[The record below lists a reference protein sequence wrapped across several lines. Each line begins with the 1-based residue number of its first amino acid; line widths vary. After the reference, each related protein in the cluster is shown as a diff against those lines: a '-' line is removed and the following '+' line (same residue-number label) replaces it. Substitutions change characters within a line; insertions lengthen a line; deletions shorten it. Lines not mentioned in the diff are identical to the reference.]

1 MEEKNGFQYEIYLLD
16 TICRG
21 LQATLNVD
29 KIIHIVLTGL
39 TAGASLGF
47 SRAALFF
54 LSDSGVLHSG
64 RGIGPFDPE
73 EAKKIWLDLT
83 NSSATLEEMFENSH
97 RRTLESQRFPIEI
110 RTVRCEI
117 ANLPSDN
124 PLKKVISNSEIVVLR
139 ESEKFLIPED
149 LHWFVKYSDELVIA
163 PLKISGK
170 ISAIVLADNAFHHR
184 KITHQT
190 LSFLS
195 IVLNQA
201 GLALSNALAYENTKH
216 NLEQLRQLNEK
227 LRQMQEDLIACE
239 RFAAAGKI
247 STYLAHEIRNP
258 LATIGGFARQI
269 LEICKEKSVDAR
281 ISRNA
286 KIIVNEVRRL
296 ELVINNLLR
305 FSFKQPAKKE
315 SFNLKKF
322 LDELIEVLSI
332 NINDSGTRLIMEI
345 PGDIYVFAD
354 RVQLGEVIYNI
365 VHNSLE
371 SMKPGGLL
379 TIKAGDNQ
387 KDIWIE
393 IADTG
398 YGIPQEILSQIFNPF
413 FTTRSHGLGLGL
425 NIVRMIVEE
434 NHGGRIEI
442 DSRVDVGTRVK
453 ISLPKKE
460 ANGEKDSSDRG

>member
-1 MEEKNGFQYEIYLLD
+1 MEQKNKLQYEIYLLD

-54 LSDSGVLHSG
+54 VNDSGVLHSG

-73 EAKKIWLDLT
+73 EAKKIWFDLI
-83 NSSATLEEMFENSH
+83 SSAATLEEMFENSH
-97 RRTLESQRFPIEI
+97 RRTLESQRFPVEI
-110 RTVRCEI
+110 RTVTCETSK
-117 ANLPSDN
+117 LPSDN
-124 PLKKVISNSEIVVLR
+124 PLKKTIVNKEIIVLK
-139 ESEKFLIPED
+139 ESEKFLLPEVF
-149 LHWFVKYSDELVIA
+149 HWFVKYSNQIVIA
-163 PLKISGK
+163 PIKISGK
-170 ISAIVLADNAFHHR
+170 VSAVVLADNAFHNR
-184 KITHQT
+184 NITQET

-195 IVLNQA
+195 IILNQA
-201 GLALSNALAYENTKH
+201 GLALSNAFAYENTKH

-227 LRQMQEDLIACE
+227 LRQMQEDLLVCE
-239 RFAAAGKI
+239 RFAAAGRI

-269 LEICKEKSVDAR
+269 LEICREKNVDAR

-286 KIIVNEVRRL
+286 RIIVNEVRRL
-296 ELVINNLLR
+296 ELVLNNLLR

-315 SFNLKKF
+315 SLHLKSF
-322 LDELIEVLSI
+322 LDELLEVLSI
-332 NINDSGTRLIMEI
+332 NIDDSGTNLKVEI
-345 PGDIYVFAD
+345 PDGLYVFAD

-371 SMKPGGLL
+371 SMKPGGSII
-379 TIKAGDNQ
+379 IKAGENQ
-387 KDIWIE
+387 KDVWIE
-393 IADTG
+393 VTDTG
-398 YGIPQEILSQIFNPF
+398 YGIPEEILGQIFNPF

-425 NIVRMIVEE
+425 NIVKMIVEE
-434 NHGGRIEI
+434 NHGGKICI
-442 DSRVDVGTRVK
+442 NSKVDVGTSVK
-453 ISLPKKE
+453 IIFPKKE
-460 ANGEKDSSDRG
+460 ENGKENSIDRG